1 VPGAQSMLIAD
12 SGLSDGS
19 CRMNSSSAA
28 QVYASHFRMPNGMPF
43 VSAGG
48 TKVPPGAPTLVPPT
62 ELIEELRPRSPGPG
76 H

>member
-1 VPGAQSMLIAD
+1 
-12 SGLSDGS
+12 
-19 CRMNSSSAA
+19 MNSSSAA